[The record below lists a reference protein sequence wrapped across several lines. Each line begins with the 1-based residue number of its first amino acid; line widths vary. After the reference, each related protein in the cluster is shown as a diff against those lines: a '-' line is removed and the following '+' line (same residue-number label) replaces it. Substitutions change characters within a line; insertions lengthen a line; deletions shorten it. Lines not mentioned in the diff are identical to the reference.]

1 MKKLV
6 IAATQ
11 AEVAGVFEYFK
22 LDNINFQQTDQFDM
36 LISGV
41 GMTATAFALGKHL
54 SEPHSLVINLG
65 IAGTFTHRIPLSSLV
80 NVVTDRFAELGAEDR
95 DNFISIDELGFGKSL
110 YSNRFPYQTVL
121 VDQLTAAHGITVNKV
136 HGNKDSIAQIR
147 QRFDPDVESMEGA
160 AVFYACEQHSIPCL
174 QIRAISNLVEERNKA
189 TWQIVP
195 AIREL
200 NEWAIRFLT
209 QP

>member
-22 LDNINFQQTDQFDM
+22 LDNVNFQQTDQFDV

-41 GMTATAFALGKHL
+41 GMTATAFALGAHL
-54 SEPHSLVINLG
+54 SKPYSLVVNLG
-65 IAGTFTHRIPLSSLV
+65 IAGTFTNRIPLTDLV

-110 YSNRFPYQTVL
+110 YHHHCPMQYEM
-121 VDQLTAAHGITVNKV
+121 VDDLRAAHGITVNKV
-136 HGNKDSIAQIR
+136 HGNESTIAQIR
-147 QRFDPDVESMEGA
+147 QRFHPDIESMEGA
-160 AVFYACEQHSIPCL
+160 AVFYACEQRSLPCL

-189 TWQIVP
+189 AWQIVP
-195 AIREL
+195 AIRQL
-200 NEWAIRFLT
+200 NDWAIRFLT
-209 QP
+209 QA